1 MIRLVSQ
8 GRMMRENIIR
18 SNEDECRL
26 IHECLQDY
34 NRKYMDNGKDY
45 SFHIELDGVIAAGI
59 VAESVEDTLEISYLF
74 VRSEYRGSGLGTTL
88 VCHVESL
95 ARENGI
101 KRILLNTYSFQA
113 PDFYRHLGY
122 REILCIDPVFGVHSQ
137 HYFVKDLNC

>member
-1 MIRLVSQ
+1 MIRLLSQ
-8 GRMMRENIIR
+8 GRMMRENIAR

-74 VRSEYRGSGLGTTL
+74 VRSEYRGSGVGTKL

-137 HYFVKDLNC
+137 HYFVKELQ

>member
-8 GRMMRENIIR
+8 GRMMRENIVR

-34 NRKYMDNGKDY
+34 NREYMDNGKDY

-74 VRSEYRGSGLGTTL
+74 VRSEYRGRGLGTSRVLQRKT
-88 VCHVESL
+88 E
-95 ARENGI
+95 
-101 KRILLNTYSFQA
+101 
-113 PDFYRHLGY
+113 
-122 REILCIDPVFGVHSQ
+122 
-137 HYFVKDLNC
+137 

>member
-8 GRMMRENIIR
+8 GRMMRENIVR

-74 VRSEYRGSGLGTTL
+74 VRSEYRGNGLGTTL

-95 ARENGI
+95 AKENGI

-137 HYFVKDLNC
+137 HYFVKELQ

>member
-8 GRMMRENIIR
+8 GRMMRENIAR

-26 IHECLQDY
+26 IHECFQDY

-74 VRSEYRGSGLGTTL
+74 VRSEYRGSGLGTKL

-95 ARENGI
+95 AKENGI

-122 REILCIDPVFGVHSQ
+122 REILCIDPVFSVHSQ
-137 HYFVKDLNC
+137 HYFVKELQ

>member
-8 GRMMRENIIR
+8 GRMMRANIAR

-122 REILCIDPVFGVHSQ
+122 REILCIDTVFGVHSQ
-137 HYFVKDLNC
+137 HYFVKELQ

>member
-8 GRMMRENIIR
+8 GRMMRANIAR

-122 REILCIDPVFGVHSQ
+122 REILCIDPVFGVHRQ
-137 HYFVKDLNC
+137 HYFVKELQ

>member
-18 SNEDECRL
+18 SNEDECRI

-34 NRKYMDNGKDY
+34 NRKYIDNGKDY

-74 VRSEYRGSGLGTTL
+74 VRSEYRGSGLGTKL

-137 HYFVKDLNC
+137 HYFVKELQ

>member
-1 MIRLVSQ
+1 
-8 GRMMRENIIR
+8 
-18 SNEDECRL
+18 
-26 IHECLQDY
+26 
-34 NRKYMDNGKDY
+34 MDNGKDY

-74 VRSEYRGSGLGTTL
+74 VRSEYRGSGLGTKL

-95 ARENGI
+95 AKENGI

-137 HYFVKDLNC
+137 HYFVKELQ

>member
-8 GRMMRENIIR
+8 GRMMRANIVR

-74 VRSEYRGSGLGTTL
+74 VRSEYRGSGLGTKL

-95 ARENGI
+95 AKENGI

-113 PDFYRHLGY
+113 PDFYRYLGY
-122 REILCIDPVFGVHSQ
+122 REILCIDPVFGVHRQ
-137 HYFVKDLNC
+137 HYFVKELQ

>member
-45 SFHIELDGVIAAGI
+45 SFHIELDGVIAADI

-74 VRSEYRGSGLGTTL
+74 VRSEYRGSGLGTKL

-137 HYFVKDLNC
+137 HYFVKELNC

>member
-74 VRSEYRGSGLGTTL
+74 VRSEYRGSGPGTKL

-95 ARENGI
+95 AKENGI

-137 HYFVKDLNC
+137 HYFVKELQ